1 MEGYVG
7 NDCQVKLSVFSEKR
21 ASAAGSV
28 RRAGQDDAPL
38 GREHTQNAL
47 PAGVGEASGP
57 GARVSTA
64 RDAKWRATR

>member
-1 MEGYVG
+1 MERYAG

-21 ASAAGSV
+21 AIASGAV

-57 GARVSTA
+57 GARVSAA
-64 RDAKWRATR
+64 RGAKWCATR